1 MEIVVT
7 PPWLEILEALSAA
20 KPYRAN
26 GVDRVDDA
34 LSFDQTS
41 IIDFQICSLGTPAR
55 GVCIA

>member
-1 MEIVVT
+1 MT